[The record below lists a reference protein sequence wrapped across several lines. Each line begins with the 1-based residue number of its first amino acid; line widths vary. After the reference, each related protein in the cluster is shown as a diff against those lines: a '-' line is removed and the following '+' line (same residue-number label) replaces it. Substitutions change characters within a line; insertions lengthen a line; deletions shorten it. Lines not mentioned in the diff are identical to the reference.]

1 MTDIKVSCS
10 MDVTTPAE
18 SVIFVVIYQEQKGE

>member
-10 MDVTTPAE
+10 MDVTTLAE
-18 SVIFVVIYQEQKGE
+18 SAIFVVIYQEQKGE